1 MFRGFPG
8 LTPAV
13 QLVEGIDAALEV
25 GEQRKLTGGLLDRGL
40 RRDRAQQRRDAPR
53 RLSLPVARALDRRRA
68 VPGVKV
74 IEDLLLEI
82 LQPHAQADAAGTARA
97 EHHVSLSELGP
108 FAQQP
113 GRFDRG
119 GELLCSHA
127 LRLDAVDVQHRRD
140 VVVLQQDLLFRDA
153 PVSLAEN
160 ELVLRAPEKRVAF
173 PGARKEDVAHPG

>member
-1 MFRGFPG
+1 MPIARAQANDPG

-25 GEQRKLTGGLLDRGL
+25 DEERKLTGGLLDRPL

-53 RLSLPVARALDRRRA
+53 FSLPVARALERRRA

-82 LQPHAQADAAGTARA
+82 LQPHAHTDTAGAARA
-97 EHHVSLSELGP
+97 EHHVTLRELGP

-113 GRFDRG
+113 CRFDCSG
-119 GELLCSHA
+119 KLL
-127 LRLDAVDVQHRRD
+127 
-140 VVVLQQDLLFRDA
+140 
-153 PVSLAEN
+153 
-160 ELVLRAPEKRVAF
+160 
-173 PGARKEDVAHPG
+173 